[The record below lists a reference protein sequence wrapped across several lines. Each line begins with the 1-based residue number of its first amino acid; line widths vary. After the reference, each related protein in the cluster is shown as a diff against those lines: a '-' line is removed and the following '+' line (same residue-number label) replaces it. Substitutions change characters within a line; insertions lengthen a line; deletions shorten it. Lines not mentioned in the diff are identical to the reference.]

1 MKLVYL
7 YSSVQKLLFPFVHL
21 QMVEEE
27 ETANS
32 FNELQKEIERQLEE
46 KTYCRR
52 ARKHALGT
60 FFNFF
65 CIFPIL
71 G

>member
-1 MKLVYL
+1 ML
-7 YSSVQKLLFPFVHL
+7 YTCILRFESFFFPFVNM
-21 QMVEEE
+21 QMVDEE
-27 ETANS
+27 ETAHS

-52 ARKHALGT
+52 ARKHTLGT

-65 CIFPIL
+65 FVFF
-71 G
+71 